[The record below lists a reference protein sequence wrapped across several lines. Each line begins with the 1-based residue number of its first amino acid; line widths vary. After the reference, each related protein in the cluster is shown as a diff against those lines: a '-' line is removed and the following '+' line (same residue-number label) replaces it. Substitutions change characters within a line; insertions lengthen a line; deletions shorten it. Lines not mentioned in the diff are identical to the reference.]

1 MATIEKTTADE
12 IIRNELTNSR
22 KVGDSTCLRIVRFES
37 YYGGIKYGAIFDGM
51 DLLSYHNSNY
61 CDNVE
66 IYWENP
72 MISFKNI
79 YGKYLILRPN
89 KLVSASEVRKLTN
102 AETVISLQ
110 IACEDACDFCEVL
123 GDAYMSVKNS
133 EFYSEEIQI
142 FKIVGE
148 ANSTELFKKYQD
160 EVIGAIAFEKQGF
173 SKLKRNQYTKCQ
185 NIQGRDRCHSR
196 VKELIKDSW

>member
-1 MATIEKTTADE
+1 MLSECE
-12 IIRNELTNSR
+12 NELTNSR
-22 KVGDSTCLRIVRFES
+22 EVGDSTCLRIVRFES

-61 CDNVE
+61 CGNVE

-102 AETVISLQ
+102 AETVINLQ

-142 FKIVGE
+142 FKIIGE
-148 ANSTELFKKYQD
+148 ANSTELYKKYQD
-160 EVIGAIAFEKQGF
+160 EVIGAIAFEKQEF